1 MNKTENMKDIDQ
13 KPIDGKKIVY
23 THKDITTPTLAIIMH
38 CKSSK
43 KQKNLEL
50 SKDLKDM
57 I

>member
-1 MNKTENMKDIDQ
+1 MNKTENMKDIDH

-43 KQKNLEL
+43 K
-50 SKDLKDM
+50 
-57 I
+57 